1 MQAKRQALAQAQESE
16 FSPFLV
22 LVLVLVLVNVRFHLV
37 YLTCAYVCAHA
48 CACVANENQVV
59 RRL

>member
-16 FSPFLV
+16 FFPFLV

-37 YLTCAYVCAHA
+37 YLGCTPFVTGIPDC
-48 CACVANENQVV
+48 
-59 RRL
+59 